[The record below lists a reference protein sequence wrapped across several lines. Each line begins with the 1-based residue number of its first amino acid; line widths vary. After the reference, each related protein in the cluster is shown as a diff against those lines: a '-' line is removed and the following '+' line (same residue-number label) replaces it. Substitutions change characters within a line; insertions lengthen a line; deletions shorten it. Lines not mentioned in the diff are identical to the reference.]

1 MTSRPLSA
9 AATATLGRRA
19 AAYAVDAA
27 VACAVGVFAAA
38 ITVGV
43 ALALGAGRAVG
54 AGSLGAALV
63 LAAGAAVLALL
74 VWAVVYSAMQGGTGS
89 VGQRALDLRLLDDR
103 SPEAIGFWRALW
115 RNVVWALSCSV
126 VIGWFTPLFDPSTR
140 HQGWHDTAGRAIL
153 VDTRGTDAAAPRP
166 AAEQSPVAAPL
177 AASPPLTWFID
188 RPAPPLPQR
197 APAASQVPSPA
208 PAPEPAPAPVL
219 APVAVPVLAPVHVEA
234 PAPEFAPRV
243 EPSYAPAAA
252 RTAAPAAGP
261 VRAAAVATASAP
273 PTAIIT
279 QVPMT
284 RPVTAISVPLPET
297 QGSFVAGAPVIAVLT
312 WDDAT
317 SMAVYGRT
325 VYGRNPIVE
334 PGIVSV
340 PVRDETLSLS
350 KTHFEVGGDAGGAW
364 IADRYSTNGTVIVRD
379 GSRHLLIPGL
389 PTALRT
395 GDRLELGDRVAI
407 VGTAP

>member
-9 AATATLGRRA
+9 ATTATLGRRA
-19 AAYAVDAA
+19 GAYAVDAA

-38 ITVGV
+38 ITVGITLGV
-43 ALALGAGRAVG
+43 GGALG
-54 AGSLGAALV
+54 AGSLGPALG
-63 LAAGAAVLALL
+63 LAAAAAALALL
-74 VWAVVYSAMQGGTGS
+74 AWGLVYSAMQGGAGS
-89 VGQRALDLRLLDDR
+89 VGQRALDLRVLDDR

-153 VDTRGTDAAAPRP
+153 VDTRGTDAAAARP
-166 AAEQSPVAAPL
+166 AEARVAAAAPL
-177 AASPPLTWFID
+177 ADSPPLTWFID
-188 RPAPPLPQR
+188 RPAPPLPQP
-197 APAASQVPSPA
+197 APAAAQVPASAPA
-208 PAPEPAPAPVL
+208 PAPAPAPVVPPVA
-219 APVAVPVLAPVHVEA
+219 APVLPPAHVEA
-234 PAPEFAPRV
+234 PVPAFAPLV

-252 RTAAPAAGP
+252 RAATPPAAPARG
-261 VRAAAVATASAP
+261 AAVATASAP

-284 RPVTAISVPLPET
+284 RPVTAISVPVTET
-297 QGSFVAGAPVIAVLT
+297 PVSFVAGAPVIAVLS
-312 WDDAT
+312 WDDGT
-317 SMAVYGRT
+317 RMAVYGRT

-334 PGIVSV
+334 QGIVSV

-350 KTHFEVGGDAGGAW
+350 KTHFEVGGDTTGAW

-379 GSRHLLIPGL
+379 GGRHLLIPGL

>member
-27 VACAVGVFAAA
+27 VASAVGVFAAA

-43 ALALGAGRAVG
+43 ALALGAG
-54 AGSLGAALV
+54 GAALV
-63 LAAGAAVLALL
+63 LAAGVAALALL
-74 VWAVVYSAMQGGTGS
+74 VWAVVYSAMQGGAGS

-166 AAEQSPVAAPL
+166 AAEQAPVTAPL
-177 AASPPLTWFID
+177 ADSPPLTWFID
-188 RPAPPLPQR
+188 RPAPPLPQPTPVAAQVPAS
-197 APAASQVPSPA
+197 APAS
-208 PAPEPAPAPVL
+208 EPAPAPGL
-219 APVAVPVLAPVHVEA
+219 APVPVLAPVHVEA
-234 PAPEFAPRV
+234 PAREFAPRV

-252 RTAAPAAGP
+252 RPATPAAGP

-284 RPVTAISVPLPET
+284 RPVAAISVPLPET
-297 QGSFVAGAPVIAVLT
+297 QVSFVAGAPVIAVLT